1 MLAVE
6 DTHAALELS
15 SGWFLENAWLIALI
29 PAIGFALIIGFG
41 KKMPMKGSEI
51 GLTSMAASL
60 VIATGAG
67 IQWMQRT
74 DSASHGDAEAIGGA
88 FSGVRG
94 VLRASAGG
102 EVEPYIEP
110 VVTQWVWWQ
119 NSGLEFG
126 LGSHI
131 DGLSVLL
138 LWLVAF
144 ISLLVQV
151 FSLDYVRGDRRYT
164 HFFAALTL
172 FSSGMLVMVMS
183 SNMVQLILG
192 WEIMGLCSFML
203 IGHWWEDAYNS
214 HSALKAFFTVRVGDV
229 GLLVGTAILFFG
241 ANDFAVANLDSNGF
255 DIRAIQAW
263 ALSGDGSSWTLIMAS
278 SALFIAAIGKSGQFP
293 LHTWLPDAMA
303 GPTPVSSLLHS
314 STMVVAGV
322 FLVARIY
329 PVFWEGFNI
338 ANGGVSFIAIIG
350 GITIVVAALLAFV
363 QDDIK
368 KVLAYST
375 VSQLGYM
382 MLGLG
387 TGAWLP
393 AVFHVFT
400 HAFFKCCL
408 FLAAGSISHSG
419 SHHSFDMKK
428 DMGGLRKFM
437 PITFGAWCVSTLAL
451 TGVIPFAGFWSKD
464 EIIDN
469 VGANGY
475 TFLFW
480 VGLGGAALT
489 AMYMTRA
496 TYLTFF
502 GEPRGAAAGIHHDD
516 GGHDEYATEFRE
528 TAIRSADLVAALPRS
543 LSAAAN
549 VPGDDIEHDAEGDPA
564 HGGHHADEHDDHGP
578 HESGKLIL
586 VPIVILA
593 FLALTSGFVNPT
605 PLAGDA
611 LGANLGEGVELLKKY
626 VEPRYEPV
634 AIGETAGHAG
644 ESIQLLEVTPL
655 PAAEAGADGKD
666 AYATGCGRTTPEPGT
681 VCYFPKVKHAVPEL
695 SKILLSLGV
704 VALGYATAIGFCIA
718 FYKNKNPRLVG
729 LTERSRIARG
739 GYLFLK
745 NKYYLDVL
753 YQNVFVY
760 FVSRPLAKATYWF
773 NQNVIDGVVNG
784 VGTSGKKAGNWVY
797 NNIDQK
803 IVDGAVNASGTVAS
817 ETGHGLQPVQS
828 GKVNQY
834 GALLFGAA
842 TVGAIVLV
850 ILNVS

>member
-94 VLRASAGG
+94 VLRASEGG

-241 ANDFAVANLDSNGF
+241 ANDFAVSNLDSNGF

>member
-74 DSASHGDAEAIGGA
+74 DSASHGGDEAIGGA

-94 VLRASAGG
+94 VLRASEGG

-241 ANDFAVANLDSNGF
+241 ANDFAVSNLDSNGF

-753 YQNVFVY
+753 YQNVFVF